1 MSSDSDG
8 ATIFVV
14 DDDEEDRES
23 LCGLLESYGFVVETF
38 ASGEAFLNRKHAQL
52 RGCLLLDVRLP
63 DISGLEVQRRLA
75 ADRVTMP
82 TIMITAYGDVA
93 IAVAAMKA
101 GAVDFIEKPF
111 PAEVLLGSL
120 RAALDIDPDAG
131 RPTEGTTELEERV
144 ALLTPR
150 EREVM
155 DQLILGQ
162 PNKVI
167 AGSLGISPRT
177 VEVHRARVMEK
188 MQARNLAQLV
198 RMAISIGEV

>member
-1 MSSDSDG
+1 MSDHVDG

-14 DDDEEDRES
+14 DDDDEDRES
-23 LCGLLESYGFVVETF
+23 LRGLLESYGFVVEAF
-38 ASGEAFLNRKHAQL
+38 ASGEAFLQGNHSQS

-63 DISGLEVQRRLA
+63 DMSGLEVQRRLT
-75 ADRVTMP
+75 ADRVRMP

-120 RAALDIDPDAG
+120 RAVLATGTDAA
-131 RPTEGTTELEERV
+131 RPTEGAGGLEERV

-155 DQLILGQ
+155 NRLIVGQ

-167 AGSLGISPRT
+167 AGALGISPRT

-198 RMAISIGEV
+198 RMAISIGEA